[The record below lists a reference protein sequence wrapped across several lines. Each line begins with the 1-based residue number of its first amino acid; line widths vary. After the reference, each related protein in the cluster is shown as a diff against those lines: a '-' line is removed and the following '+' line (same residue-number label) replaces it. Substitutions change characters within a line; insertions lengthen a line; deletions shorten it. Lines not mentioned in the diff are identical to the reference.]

1 MLRKGRQEPTFSTVG
16 EYAYTG
22 GDEAVEVLGGYGVR
36 FYGSQELEMR
46 PFMARGEDGGFAA
59 MTICVSKPRQNGK
72 SYAARFYAL
81 WMAAVNGRRVL
92 YSAHHGKTVRKMFK
106 ELRNFVEMTPDF
118 AELLMP
124 NGRGVYGAAGSEG
137 IYFVNDDGTEGGCI
151 EFQTRTNSGARG
163 ETFHVIVIDEAQELT
178 DEQLEAMKPTTFAAS
193 DLEDGNGGKANDDPQ
208 MIYLGTPPNFKCP
221 GTVFRR
227 YHDSA
232 HSDEGSSIWW
242 MEWAAE
248 SIPPMDDRDAV
259 MELVYE
265 TNPAM
270 GYRIAEKTM
279 RDAMD
284 TMSADGF
291 ARECLG
297 WWPEVAREDAAIPAA
312 QWDACRTETPPD
324 GGIVTYA
331 VKFSP
336 DGTTGVL
343 AACRRPD
350 EGKPHVEVIG
360 RRDLVCG
367 IGWFADWIS
376 ARASEASEIAI
387 DGRSNAQDLEDRLR
401 AAGVPRKALHRPT
414 PSGVG
419 AACSTLVNAV
429 TERRFTHF
437 GQPGLDAAAK
447 GCSKR
452 PIGSDGAFGFRDGP
466 ADGEEAV
473 VLEAAAL
480 ALWRAVNTRRDPRRK
495 MRVL

>member
-16 EYAYTG
+16 DYAYTG
-22 GDEAVEVLGGYGVR
+22 GDEAVSILAEYGIR

-46 PFMARGEDGGFAA
+46 VFMARNDDGSYAA

-81 WMAAVNGRRVL
+81 WMAAVNGKRVL

-193 DLEDGNGGKANDDPQ
+193 DVQDGSDDPQ

-227 YHDSA
+227 YHDAA
-232 HSDEGSSIWW
+232 HADDDSSIWW
-242 MEWAAE
+242 MEWAVDAM
-248 SIPPMDDRDAV
+248 PPMDDREAV

-270 GYRIAEKTM
+270 GYRIKESTM

-284 TMSADGF
+284 TMSAEGF

-297 WWPEVAREDAAIPAA
+297 WWSDEARQNAAIPAGA
-312 QWDACRTETPPD
+312 WDACATKAPD
-324 GGIVTYA
+324 KSGRVVYA
-331 VKFSP
+331 VKFAV
-336 DGTTGVL
+336 DGRHGVL
-343 AACRRPD
+343 AACSKPD
-350 EGKPHVEVIG
+350 DGLPHVEIVA
-360 RRDLVCG
+360 RRDLSGG
-367 IGWFADWIS
+367 IAWLEDWL
-376 ARASEASEIAI
+376 AQRASDAAEIVI

-401 AAGVPRKALHRPT
+401 AVGVPRKAIYRPNAA
-414 PSGVG
+414 GMG

-429 TERRFTHF
+429 SERRFTHF
-437 GQPGLDAAAK
+437 AQPGLDAAAH
-447 GCSKR
+447 GCEKR
-452 PIGSDGAFGFRDGP
+452 PIGSDGAFGFKDGMEE
-466 ADGEEAV
+466 GEDAA

-480 ALWRAVNTRRDPRRK
+480 ALWRACNTRRDPRRK